1 MRSPKKCGD
10 RCMIWKEKNIEQAK
24 NAHVVSV
31 QVKLTQRKF
40 ADQEIPAAT
49 WEGVALSLG
58 IAAELFGTS

>member
-1 MRSPKKCGD
+1 MHDLERKK
-10 RCMIWKEKNIEQAK
+10 IEQAR

-49 WEGVALSLG
+49 REGVVLSLG
-58 IAAELFGTS
+58 IAPELFGTS